1 MSLRRDLRVGSRITR
16 AEFRRSVRQYTGDWR
31 RLLGLAIAVVFVG
44 GGLLVTVPA
53 VYVLGRTTR
62 SVSSIP
68 GFAPVATVLPGL
80 LVVFAAFRTIER
92 IGGVDGE
99 ALLLTTV
106 HPRAVVVGLIGSEVA
121 RLATWFG
128 VPLAATVAAFAL
140 GLGSPT
146 FPVTAAAVAVPMLCC
161 AAVWGYAL
169 GLGLLRV
176 LRRLPRL
183 RRLLKWVGI
192 VGVLVAV
199 VGSQAAGQLI
209 AEGTVPFAAVLDA
222 VTLAPIAEYVALAFV
237 GTPLSRP
244 VPLRA
249 LAVLASVVCLTPVGL
264 VVATRQASAVW
275 FTDAAADAG
284 PAAKRTTTGGFDVPR
299 PFAAAAAGRVA
310 WGHLLRA
317 ARHPQELSHL
327 LLVVFFIGPLGSA
340 FVGSSGDVLG
350 ILIAGTGVGLATYLA
365 GAAFGLNPLGDDRP
379 QLPLVLLVGVDAR
392 TIVRGRVLAGVAV
405 GLPVAVLLPAV
416 GAGVGA
422 PLGVAA
428 AFAAVGGLLC
438 VTASTFAVGVGAA
451 YPVYEERKFWGS
463 ETVVPST
470 LVMLTYLAVVGGG
483 TAIGLL
489 LTWYGLAGLTL
500 SPGLGVG
507 LAAYL
512 LLTLGV
518 PYGCYRYAV
527 RRYRRY
533 TVG

>member
-1 MSLRRDLRVGSRITR
+1 MSLRRDLRAGSRIAR

-31 RLLGLAIAVVFVG
+31 RLLGLVIAVVFIG
-44 GGLLVTVPA
+44 GGLLVIVPA
-53 VYVLGRTTR
+53 VYVLGRTAR

-68 GFAPVATVLPGL
+68 GFAPAATVLPVL
-80 LVVFAAFRTIER
+80 LVVLAAFRTVER
-92 IGGVDGE
+92 IGRSDGE

-106 HPRAVVVGLIGSEVA
+106 HPRAVVVGLVGSEVA
-121 RLATWFG
+121 RLAAWFG
-128 VPLAATVAAFAL
+128 VPLAATVAALAF

-146 FPVTAAAVAVPMLCC
+146 FPLAAAAVAAPMLCC

-183 RRLLKWVGI
+183 RRLLKWVG
-192 VGVLVAV
+192 VVALLVAV
-199 VGSQAAGQLI
+199 AGSQFVGQFVD
-209 AEGTVPFAAVLDA
+209 EGTVPAGVVVDA
-222 VTLAPIAEYVALAFV
+222 VTLAPVAEYVALAFV

-244 VPLRA
+244 VSLRA
-249 LAVLASVVCLTPVGL
+249 LAVLASVGCLTPVGL
-264 VVATRQASAVW
+264 AVATRQASAVW
-275 FTDAAADAG
+275 FTDAAAAG

-299 PFAAAAAGRVA
+299 PFAAAPAGRVA

-327 LLVVFFIGPLGSA
+327 LLVVFFVGPLGSA
-340 FVGSSGDVLG
+340 FVGSSGDALG
-350 ILIAGTGVGLATYLA
+350 ILVAGTGVGLATYLA

-392 TIVRGRVLAGVAV
+392 TLVRGRVLAGVAV
-405 GLPVAVLLPAV
+405 GLPVAVLLPAA
-416 GAGVGA
+416 GAGLGA
-422 PLGVAA
+422 PPGVAA
-428 AFAAVGGLLC
+428 AFAGVGGLLC
-438 VTASTFAVGVGAA
+438 ATASTFAVGVGTA

-470 LVMLTYLAVVGGG
+470 LVMLTYLAVVSGG
-483 TAIGLL
+483 TAVGLV

-500 SPGLGVG
+500 SLGLGAG

-512 LLTLGV
+512 LLTLGI

-527 RRYRRY
+527 RRYRGY
-533 TVG
+533 TFD